1 MTNLYTAELHRLIG
15 QGTHKLKELGDQWC
29 TPDWLFC
36 ALDHL
41 YGPLVVDLFT
51 DGQNSKCPVYFTAD
65 DNALQQDW
73 LFALERAANL
83 ANADEMEPV
92 KVFANPPYSIK
103 RASRGRKAAHVTG
116 MTHIMRKAYEEHL
129 NGVPSVWLVK
139 SATSEGWWPYEL
151 FTQVIHINGRIAF
164 DLPSWYEPDIEEK
177 DPSGAGFGASIIL
190 FDGESRERKPEAYIT
205 RKELMEIGIPI
216 ANARAAERE
225 AWRQRFAGI

>member
-15 QGTHKLKELGDQWC
+15 QGTHKLNEIGDQWC

-51 DGQNSKCPVYFTAD
+51 DGPNSKCPVYYTAD
-65 DNALQQDW
+65 DNALQQNW
-73 LFALERAANL
+73 RAALEQATGDVGYDDFAAC
-83 ANADEMEPV
+83 
-92 KVFANPPYSIK
+92 FANPPYSIK
-103 RASRGRKAAHVTG
+103 RASKGRKAAHITG
-116 MTHIMRKAYEEHL
+116 MTHIMRKAHEEHL
-129 NGVPSVWLVK
+129 RGVPSVWLVK
-139 SATSEGWWPYEL
+139 SASSEGWWPYEL
-151 FTQVIHINGRIAF
+151 FTQVIHINGRISF

-190 FDGESRERKPEAYIT
+190 FDGESRERKPEEYIT

-216 ANARAAERE
+216 AQARAAERE